1 MTDIRDS
8 LREPDRPGRSR
19 LSDTRMAE
27 EQLIDEE
34 LLDLKPV
41 AHLRAKAAALLALTL
56 LLIFGA
62 AGYLLYARGVF
73 EPKQRLVL
81 TADDSQGVAVGM
93 DMTFSG
99 FPIGTVRKIELAEDG
114 SVRILVDVPEK
125 DMHWLRQSSVFTLV
139 KGIVGGTTIKA
150 YTGMLNDAPLPP
162 DSVRPVLSGD
172 ATAEL
177 PQIINSAKE
186 VLANVA
192 ALTASDSALGGSLG
206 EVRKLAERLQGQS
219 GALGVVLGSD
229 EEARKVTELLGRLN
243 SVVGRMDRMVARA
256 DSQVFDA
263 NGVMPQVRATVE
275 QLNGLLA
282 DTRKSMTKVDAVLA
296 DMQVVGSNAKEAS
309 TDLTALRAEVES
321 NLIRLESVLN
331 DLQRKW
337 PFARKP
343 ELKLP

>member
-1 MTDIRDS
+1 MS
-8 LREPDRPGRSR
+8 EK
-19 LSDTRMAE
+19 RMAE

-34 LLDLKPV
+34 LLSLKPV
-41 AHLRAKAAALLALTL
+41 ANLRAKAAALLILTL
-56 LLIFGA
+56 VLILGA

-73 EPKQRLVL
+73 EPTQRLVL
-81 TADDSQGVAVGM
+81 TADDSEGVVVGM

-99 FPIGTVRKIELAEDG
+99 FPIGRVRKIELAEDG
-114 SVRILVDVPEK
+114 TVRILVDVTQK
-125 DMHWLRQSSVFTLV
+125 DAHWLRQSSVFTLV

-150 YTGMLNDAPLPP
+150 YTGMLDDALLPP

-192 ALTASDSALGGSLG
+192 AMTATDSALGGSLA
-206 EVRKLAERLQGQS
+206 EVRKLAERMQGQGGVL
-219 GALGVVLGSD
+219 GAVLGSD
-229 EEARKVTELLGRLN
+229 EEAKKVGQMLERTNSLLA
-243 SVVGRMDRMVARA
+243 RMDRIVARA

-263 NGVMPQVRATVE
+263 NGVMPRVKSTVE

-282 DTRKSMTKVDAVLA
+282 DTRKSMAKVDAVLA

-309 TDLTALRAEVES
+309 TDLGALRAEVES
-321 NLIRLESVLN
+321 NLLRLETVLN

-337 PFARKP
+337 PFAHQP

>member
-1 MTDIRDS
+1 MTEKEITVTES
-8 LREPDRPGRSR
+8 KEPARRGSE
-19 LSDTRMAE
+19 TRMAE
-27 EQLIDEE
+27 EQLIDDE

-56 LLIFGA
+56 LLILGA

-73 EPKQRLVL
+73 EPTQRLVL
-81 TADDSQGVAVGM
+81 TADDSEGVAVGM

-99 FPIGTVRKIELAEDG
+99 FPIGRVSKIELADDG

-125 DMHWLRQSSVFTLV
+125 DAHWLRQSSVFTLV

-150 YTGMLNDAPLPP
+150 YSGMPGDAQLPA

-192 ALTASDSALGGSLG
+192 AMTSSDSALGGSLA
-206 EVRKLAERLQGQS
+206 EVRKLAERMQGQG

-229 EEARKVTELLGRLN
+229 EEARKVTQLLERTS
-243 SVVGRMDRMVARA
+243 SVVNRMDRMVARA

-263 NGVMPQVRATVE
+263 NGVMPQVKATVE

-282 DTRKSMTKVDAVLA
+282 DTRKSMAKVDAVLA
-296 DMQVVGSNAKEAS
+296 DLQVVGSNTREAS
-309 TDLTALRAEVES
+309 TDLGALRAEVES
-321 NLIRLESVLN
+321 NLLRLESVLN

-337 PFARKP
+337 PFSHKP

>member
-1 MTDIRDS
+1 MTEKEITVTES
-8 LREPDRPGRSR
+8 KEPARRGSE
-19 LSDTRMAE
+19 TRMAE
-27 EQLIDEE
+27 EQLIDDE

-56 LLIFGA
+56 LLILGA

-73 EPKQRLVL
+73 EPTQRLVL
-81 TADDSQGVAVGM
+81 TADDSEGVAVGM

-99 FPIGTVRKIELAEDG
+99 FPIGRVSKIELADDG

-125 DMHWLRQSSVFTLV
+125 DAHWLRQSSVFTLV

-150 YTGMLNDAPLPP
+150 YSGMPGDAQLPA

-192 ALTASDSALGGSLG
+192 AMTSSDSALGGSLA
-206 EVRKLAERLQGQS
+206 EVRKLAERMQGQG

-229 EEARKVTELLGRLN
+229 EEARKVTQLLERTS
-243 SVVGRMDRMVARA
+243 SVVNRMDRMVARA

-263 NGVMPQVRATVE
+263 NGVMPQVKATVE

-282 DTRKSMTKVDAVLA
+282 DTRKSMAKVDAVLA
-296 DMQVVGSNAKEAS
+296 DLQVVGSNTREAS
-309 TDLTALRAEVES
+309 TDLGALRAEVES
-321 NLIRLESVLN
+321 NLLRLESVLN

-337 PFARKP
+337 PFAHKP

>member
-1 MTDIRDS
+1 MS
-8 LREPDRPGRSR
+8 EK
-19 LSDTRMAE
+19 RMAE

-34 LLDLKPV
+34 LLSLKPV
-41 AHLRAKAAALLALTL
+41 ANLRAKAAALLVLTL
-56 LLIFGA
+56 VLILGA

-73 EPKQRLVL
+73 EPTQRLVL
-81 TADDSQGVAVGM
+81 TADDSEGVVVGM

-99 FPIGTVRKIELAEDG
+99 FPIGRVRKIELAEDG
-114 SVRILVDVPEK
+114 TVRILVDVTQK
-125 DMHWLRQSSVFTLV
+125 DAHWLRQSSVFTLV

-150 YTGMLNDAPLPP
+150 YTGMLDDALLPP

-192 ALTASDSALGGSLG
+192 AMTATDSALGGSLA
-206 EVRKLAERLQGQS
+206 EVRKLAERMQGQ
-219 GALGVVLGSD
+219 GGVLAAVLGSD
-229 EEARKVTELLGRLN
+229 EEAKKVGQMLERANSLLA
-243 SVVGRMDRMVARA
+243 RMDRIVARA

-263 NGVMPQVRATVE
+263 NGVMPQVKSTVE

-282 DTRKSMTKVDAVLA
+282 DTRKSMAKVDAVLA

-309 TDLTALRAEVES
+309 TDLGALRAEVES
-321 NLIRLESVLN
+321 NLLRLESVLN

-337 PFARKP
+337 PFAHQP

>member
-1 MTDIRDS
+1 MTEKEITVTES
-8 LREPDRPGRSR
+8 KEPARRGSE
-19 LSDTRMAE
+19 TRMAE
-27 EQLIDEE
+27 EQLIDDE

-56 LLIFGA
+56 LLILGA

-73 EPKQRLVL
+73 EPTQRLVL
-81 TADDSQGVAVGM
+81 TADDSEGVAVGM

-99 FPIGTVRKIELAEDG
+99 FPIGRVSKIELADDG

-125 DMHWLRQSSVFTLV
+125 DAHWLRQSSVFTLV

-150 YTGMLNDAPLPP
+150 YSGMLGDAQLPA

-192 ALTASDSALGGSLG
+192 AMTSSDSALGGSLA
-206 EVRKLAERLQGQS
+206 EVRKLAERMQGQG

-229 EEARKVTELLGRLN
+229 EEARKVTQLLERTS
-243 SVVGRMDRMVARA
+243 SVVNRMDRMVARA

-263 NGVMPQVRATVE
+263 NGVMPQVKATVE

-282 DTRKSMTKVDAVLA
+282 DTRKSMAKVDAVLA
-296 DMQVVGSNAKEAS
+296 DLQVVGSNTREAS
-309 TDLTALRAEVES
+309 TDLGALRAEVES
-321 NLIRLESVLN
+321 NLLRLESVLN

-337 PFARKP
+337 PFPHKP

>member
-1 MTDIRDS
+1 MTEKEITVTES
-8 LREPDRPGRSR
+8 KEPARRGSE
-19 LSDTRMAE
+19 TRMAE
-27 EQLIDEE
+27 EQLIDDE

-56 LLIFGA
+56 LLILGA

-73 EPKQRLVL
+73 EPTQRLVL
-81 TADDSQGVAVGM
+81 TADDSEGVAVGM

-99 FPIGTVRKIELAEDG
+99 FPIGRVSKIELADDG

-125 DMHWLRQSSVFTLV
+125 DAHWLRQSSVFTLV

-150 YTGMLNDAPLPP
+150 YSGMPGDAQLPA

-192 ALTASDSALGGSLG
+192 AMTSSDSALGGSLA
-206 EVRKLAERLQGQS
+206 EVRKLAERMQGQG

-229 EEARKVTELLGRLN
+229 EEARKVTQLLERTS
-243 SVVGRMDRMVARA
+243 SVVNRMDRMVARA

-263 NGVMPQVRATVE
+263 NGVMPQVKATVE

-282 DTRKSMTKVDAVLA
+282 DTRKSMAKVDAVLA
-296 DMQVVGSNAKEAS
+296 DLQVVGSNTREAS
-309 TDLTALRAEVES
+309 TDLGALRAEVES
-321 NLIRLESVLN
+321 NLLRLESVLN

-337 PFARKP
+337 PFPHKP

>member
-1 MTDIRDS
+1 MS
-8 LREPDRPGRSR
+8 EK
-19 LSDTRMAE
+19 RMAE

-34 LLDLKPV
+34 LLSLKPV
-41 AHLRAKAAALLALTL
+41 ANLRAKAAALLVLTL
-56 LLIFGA
+56 VLIQGA
-62 AGYLLYARGVF
+62 AGYLLSARGVF
-73 EPKQRLVL
+73 EPTQRLVL
-81 TADDSQGVAVGM
+81 TADDSEGVVVGM

-99 FPIGTVRKIELAEDG
+99 FPIGRVRKIELAEDG
-114 SVRILVDVPEK
+114 TVRILVDVTQK
-125 DMHWLRQSSVFTLV
+125 DAHWLRQSSVFTLV

-150 YTGMLNDAPLPP
+150 YTGMLDDALLPP

-192 ALTASDSALGGSLG
+192 AMTATDSALGGSLA
-206 EVRKLAERLQGQS
+206 EVRKLAERMQGQGGVL
-219 GALGVVLGSD
+219 GAVLGSD
-229 EEARKVTELLGRLN
+229 EEAKKVGQMLERTNSLLA
-243 SVVGRMDRMVARA
+243 RMDRIVARA

-263 NGVMPQVRATVE
+263 NGVMPQVKSTVE

-282 DTRKSMTKVDAVLA
+282 DTRKSMAKVDAVLA

-309 TDLTALRAEVES
+309 TDLGALRAEVES
-321 NLIRLESVLN
+321 NLLRLESVLN

-337 PFARKP
+337 PFAHQP

>member
-1 MTDIRDS
+1 MT
-8 LREPDRPGRSR
+8 EPDTPTQR
-19 LSDTRMAE
+19 AE
-27 EQLIDEE
+27 QDLQRTE
-34 LLDLKPV
+34 LLRPV
-41 AHLRAKAAALLALTL
+41 ANLERKAVALLLFTAALIL
-56 LLIFGA
+56 GA
-62 AGYLLYARGVF
+62 ILYLMYARGVF
-73 EPKQRLVL
+73 ETTQRLVL
-81 TADDSQGVAVGM
+81 TADDSEGVVVGM

-99 FPIGTVRKIELAEDG
+99 FPIGRVNKIELAEDG

-125 DMHWLRQSSVFTLV
+125 DAHWLRQSSVFTLV

-150 YTGMLNDAPLPP
+150 YSGMLSDAPLPP

-192 ALTASDSALGGSLG
+192 SLTATDSALGGSLA
-206 EVRKLAERLQGQS
+206 EVRKLAERMQGQGGVL
-219 GALGVVLGSD
+219 GAVLGSD
-229 EEARKVTELLGRLN
+229 EEAKKVTQLLERAS
-243 SVVGRMDRMVARA
+243 SVLGRMDRMVARA

-282 DTRKSMTKVDAVLA
+282 DTRKSMGKVDAVLA
-296 DMQVVGSNAKEAS
+296 DMQVVGSNAREAS
-309 TDLTALRAEVES
+309 TDLGALRAEVES

-337 PFARKP
+337 PFAHKP

>member
-1 MTDIRDS
+1 MS
-8 LREPDRPGRSR
+8 E
-19 LSDTRMAE
+19 TRMAE

-34 LLDLKPV
+34 LLSLKPV

-56 LLIFGA
+56 VLILSA
-62 AGYLLYARGVF
+62 AAYLLYARGVF
-73 EPKQRLVL
+73 EPTQRLVL
-81 TADDSQGVAVGM
+81 TADDSEGVVVGM

-99 FPIGTVRKIELAEDG
+99 FPIGRVRKIELAEDG
-114 SVRILVDVPEK
+114 SVRILVDVTEK
-125 DMHWLRQSSVFTLV
+125 DAHWLRQSSVFTLV
-139 KGIVGGTTIKA
+139 KGLVGGTTIKA
-150 YTGMLNDAPLPP
+150 YTGMLDDAPLPP

-192 ALTASDSALGGSLG
+192 AMTSTDSALGGSLA
-206 EVRKLAERLQGQS
+206 EVRKLAERMQGQG

-229 EEARKVTELLGRLN
+229 EEAKKVTQLLERTS
-243 SVVGRMDRMVARA
+243 SVVARMDRMVARA

-263 NGVMPQVRATVE
+263 NGVMPQVKATVE

-282 DTRKSMTKVDAVLA
+282 DTRKSMAKVDSVLA
-296 DMQVVGSNAKEAS
+296 DLQVVGSNTKEAS
-309 TDLTALRAEVES
+309 TDLGALRAEVES
-321 NLIRLESVLN
+321 NLLRLESVLN

-337 PFARKP
+337 PFAHKP
-343 ELKLP
+343 DLKLP

>member
-1 MTDIRDS
+1 MS
-8 LREPDRPGRSR
+8 EK
-19 LSDTRMAE
+19 RMAE

-34 LLDLKPV
+34 LLSLKPV
-41 AHLRAKAAALLALTL
+41 ANLRAKAAALLVLTL
-56 LLIFGA
+56 VLILGA

-73 EPKQRLVL
+73 EPTQRLVL
-81 TADDSQGVAVGM
+81 TADDSEGVVVGM

-99 FPIGTVRKIELAEDG
+99 FPIGRVRKIELAEDG
-114 SVRILVDVPEK
+114 TVRILVDVTQK
-125 DMHWLRQSSVFTLV
+125 DAHWLRQSSVFTLV

-150 YTGMLNDAPLPP
+150 YTGMLDDALLPP

-192 ALTASDSALGGSLG
+192 AMTATDSALGGSLA
-206 EVRKLAERLQGQS
+206 EVRKLAERMQGQGGVL
-219 GALGVVLGSD
+219 GAVLGSD
-229 EEARKVTELLGRLN
+229 EEAKKVGQMLERANSLLA
-243 SVVGRMDRMVARA
+243 RMDRIVGRA

-263 NGVMPQVRATVE
+263 NGVMPQVKSTVE

-282 DTRKSMTKVDAVLA
+282 DTRKSMAKVDAVLA

-309 TDLTALRAEVES
+309 TDLGALRAEVES
-321 NLIRLESVLN
+321 NLLRLESVLN

-337 PFARKP
+337 PFAHQP

>member
-1 MTDIRDS
+1 M
-8 LREPDRPGRSR
+8 
-19 LSDTRMAE
+19 
-27 EQLIDEE
+27 
-34 LLDLKPV
+34 
-41 AHLRAKAAALLALTL
+41 
-56 LLIFGA
+56 GA

-73 EPKQRLVL
+73 EPTQQLVL
-81 TADDSQGVAVGM
+81 TADDSEGVTVGM

-99 FPIGTVRKIELAEDG
+99 FAIGRVSKIELAKDG
-114 SVRILVDVPEK
+114 SVRILVNVPEK
-125 DMHWLRQSSVFTLV
+125 DAHWLRQSSVFTLV

-150 YTGMLNDAPLPP
+150 YSGMLDDAPLPP

-192 ALTASDSALGGSLG
+192 AMTSTDSALGGSLA
-206 EVRKLAERLQGQS
+206 EVRKLAERMQGQG

-229 EEARKVTELLGRLN
+229 EEARKVTQLLQRTS
-243 SVVGRMDRMVARA
+243 SVVARMDRMVARA

-263 NGVMPQVRATVE
+263 NGVMPQVKATVE

-282 DTRKSMTKVDAVLA
+282 DTRKSMAKVDSVLA
-296 DMQVVGSNAKEAS
+296 DLQVVGSNTKEAS
-309 TDLTALRAEVES
+309 TDLGALRAEVES
-321 NLIRLESVLN
+321 NLLRLESVLN

-337 PFARKP
+337 PFAHKP
-343 ELKLP
+343 DLKLP

>member
-1 MTDIRDS
+1 MS
-8 LREPDRPGRSR
+8 E
-19 LSDTRMAE
+19 TRMAE

-34 LLDLKPV
+34 LLSLKPV

-56 LLIFGA
+56 ILILSA
-62 AGYLLYARGVF
+62 AAYLLYARGVF
-73 EPKQRLVL
+73 EPTQRLVL
-81 TADDSQGVAVGM
+81 TADDSEGVVVGM

-99 FPIGTVRKIELAEDG
+99 FPIGRVRKIELAEDG
-114 SVRILVDVPEK
+114 SVRILVDVTEK
-125 DMHWLRQSSVFTLV
+125 DAHWLRQSSVFTLV
-139 KGIVGGTTIKA
+139 KGLVGGTTIKA
-150 YTGMLNDAPLPP
+150 YTGMLGDAPLPP

-177 PQIINSAKE
+177 PQIISSAKE

-192 ALTASDSALGGSLG
+192 ALTATDSALGGSLA
-206 EVRKLAERLQGQS
+206 EVRKLAERMQGQGGVL
-219 GALGVVLGSD
+219 GAVLGSD
-229 EEARKVTELLGRLN
+229 EEAKKVGQMLERANSLL
-243 SVVGRMDRMVARA
+243 GRMDRMVARA

-263 NGVMPQVRATVE
+263 NGVMPQVKAAME

-282 DTRKSMTKVDAVLA
+282 DTRKSMAKVDAVLA
-296 DMQVVGSNAKEAS
+296 DMQVVGSNAREAS
-309 TDLTALRAEVES
+309 ADLGALRAEVES

-337 PFARKP
+337 PFSHKP

>member
-1 MTDIRDS
+1 MS
-8 LREPDRPGRSR
+8 EK
-19 LSDTRMAE
+19 RMAE

-34 LLDLKPV
+34 LLSLKPV
-41 AHLRAKAAALLALTL
+41 ANLRAKAAALLVLTL
-56 LLIFGA
+56 VLILGA

-73 EPKQRLVL
+73 EPTQRLVL
-81 TADDSQGVAVGM
+81 TADDSEGVVVGM

-99 FPIGTVRKIELAEDG
+99 FPIGRVRKIELAEDG
-114 SVRILVDVPEK
+114 TVRILVDVTQK
-125 DMHWLRQSSVFTLV
+125 DAHWLRQSSVFTLV

-150 YTGMLNDAPLPP
+150 YTGMLDDALLPP

-192 ALTASDSALGGSLG
+192 AMTATDSALGGSLA
-206 EVRKLAERLQGQS
+206 EVRKLAERMQGQGGVL
-219 GALGVVLGSD
+219 GAVLGSD
-229 EEARKVTELLGRLN
+229 EEAKKVGQMLERTNSLLA
-243 SVVGRMDRMVARA
+243 RMDRIVARA

-263 NGVMPQVRATVE
+263 NGVMPQVKFTVE

-282 DTRKSMTKVDAVLA
+282 DTRKSMAKVDAVLA

-309 TDLTALRAEVES
+309 TDLGALRAEVES
-321 NLIRLESVLN
+321 NLLRLESVLN

-337 PFARKP
+337 PFAHQP
-343 ELKLP
+343 ALKLP

>member
-1 MTDIRDS
+1 MTDIRDVRQES
-8 LREPDRPGRSR
+8 DRPGRSR
-19 LSDTRMAE
+19 LSETRMAE

-41 AHLRAKAAALLALTL
+41 AHLRAKAAALLGLTL

-73 EPKQRLVL
+73 EPKQRLTL
-81 TADDSQGVAVGM
+81 TADDSQGVTVGM

-99 FPIGTVRKIELAEDG
+99 FPIGRVQKIELAEDG

-125 DMHWLRQSSVFTLV
+125 DAHWLRQSSVFTLV
-139 KGIVGGTTIKA
+139 KGIVGGTAIKA
-150 YTGMLNDAPLPP
+150 YTGILSDPPLPP

-177 PQIINSAKE
+177 PQMLNSAKE

-192 ALTASDSALGGSLG
+192 ALTASDSALGGSLD
-206 EVRKLAERLQGQS
+206 EVRKLAERMQGRG

-229 EEARKVTELLGRLN
+229 EEARKVTELLARLN
-243 SVVGRMDRMVARA
+243 SVVARMDRMIGRA

-263 NGVMPQVRATVE
+263 NGVMPQVRVTVE

-282 DTRKSMTKVDAVLA
+282 DTRKSMTRVDAILA

-321 NLIRLESVLN
+321 NLIRIESVLN

-337 PFARKP
+337 PLARKP

>member
-1 MTDIRDS
+1 MTESDKS
-8 LREPDRPGRSR
+8 AMSSAVSRSR
-19 LSDTRMAE
+19 ETRMAE
-27 EQLIDEE
+27 EQLIDDE

-56 LLIFGA
+56 LLIVGA

-73 EPKQRLVL
+73 EPTQQLVL
-81 TADDSQGVAVGM
+81 TADDSEGVTVGM

-99 FPIGTVRKIELAEDG
+99 FAIGRVSKIELAKDG

-125 DMHWLRQSSVFTLV
+125 DAHWLRQSSVFTLV

-150 YTGMLNDAPLPP
+150 YSGMLNDAPLPP

-192 ALTASDSALGGSLG
+192 AMTSTDSALGGSLA
-206 EVRKLAERLQGQS
+206 EVRKLAERMQGQG

-229 EEARKVTELLGRLN
+229 EEARKVTQLLERTS
-243 SVVGRMDRMVARA
+243 SVVARMDRMVARA

-263 NGVMPQVRATVE
+263 NGVMPQVKATVE

-282 DTRKSMTKVDAVLA
+282 DTRKSMAKVDSVLA
-296 DMQVVGSNAKEAS
+296 DLQVVGSNTKEAS
-309 TDLTALRAEVES
+309 TDLGALRAEVES
-321 NLIRLESVLN
+321 NLLRLQSALN

-337 PFARKP
+337 PFAHKP
-343 ELKLP
+343 NLKLP

>member
-1 MTDIRDS
+1 MTDIRDT
-8 LREPDRPGRSR
+8 RQEPDRPGRSR
-19 LSDTRMAE
+19 LSETRMAE

-73 EPKQRLVL
+73 EPKQRLTL
-81 TADDSQGVAVGM
+81 TADDSQGVTVGM

-99 FPIGTVRKIELAEDG
+99 FPIGRVRKIELAEDG
-114 SVRILVDVPEK
+114 TVRILVDVPEK

-162 DSVRPVLSGD
+162 NSVRPVLSGD

-206 EVRKLAERLQGQS
+206 EVRKLAERLQGQG
-219 GALGVVLGSD
+219 GALGVGLGSD

-243 SVVGRMDRMVARA
+243 TVVGRMDRMVARA

-282 DTRKSMTKVDAVLA
+282 DTRKSMAKVDAVLA

>member
-1 MTDIRDS
+1 MTDIRDT
-8 LREPDRPGRSR
+8 RQEPDRPGRSR
-19 LSDTRMAE
+19 LSETRMAE

-73 EPKQRLVL
+73 EPKQRLTL
-81 TADDSQGVAVGM
+81 TADDSQGVTVGM

-99 FPIGTVRKIELAEDG
+99 FPIGRVRKIELAEDG
-114 SVRILVDVPEK
+114 TVRILVDVPEK

-206 EVRKLAERLQGQS
+206 EVRKLAERLQGQG

-243 SVVGRMDRMVARA
+243 TVVGRMDRMVARA

-282 DTRKSMTKVDAVLA
+282 DTRKSMAKVDAVLA

>member
-1 MTDIRDS
+1 
-8 LREPDRPGRSR
+8 
-19 LSDTRMAE
+19 MAE
-27 EQLIDEE
+27 EQLIDDE

-56 LLIFGA
+56 LLIVGA

-73 EPKQRLVL
+73 EPTQQLVL
-81 TADDSQGVAVGM
+81 TADDSEGVTVGM

-99 FPIGTVRKIELAEDG
+99 FAIGRVSKIELAKDG

-125 DMHWLRQSSVFTLV
+125 DAHWLRQSSVFTLV

-150 YTGMLNDAPLPP
+150 YSGMLDDAPLPP

-192 ALTASDSALGGSLG
+192 AMTSTDSALGGSLA
-206 EVRKLAERLQGQS
+206 EVRKLAERMQGQG

-229 EEARKVTELLGRLN
+229 EEAKKVTQLLERTS
-243 SVVGRMDRMVARA
+243 SVVARMDRMVARA

-263 NGVMPQVRATVE
+263 NGVMPQVKATVE

-282 DTRKSMTKVDAVLA
+282 DTRKSMAKVDSVLA
-296 DMQVVGSNAKEAS
+296 DLQVVGSNTKEAS
-309 TDLTALRAEVES
+309 TDLGALRAEVES
-321 NLIRLESVLN
+321 NLLRLESVLN

-337 PFARKP
+337 PFAHKP
-343 ELKLP
+343 DLKLP

>member
-1 MTDIRDS
+1 MTEKEITVTES
-8 LREPDRPGRSR
+8 KEPARRGSE
-19 LSDTRMAE
+19 TRMAE
-27 EQLIDEE
+27 EQLIDDE
-34 LLDLKPV
+34 LLDLKAV

-56 LLIFGA
+56 LLILGA

-73 EPKQRLVL
+73 EPTQRLVL
-81 TADDSQGVAVGM
+81 TADDSEGVAVGM

-99 FPIGTVRKIELAEDG
+99 FPIGRVSKIELADDG

-125 DMHWLRQSSVFTLV
+125 DAHWLRQSSVFTLV

-150 YTGMLNDAPLPP
+150 YSGMPGDAQLPA

-192 ALTASDSALGGSLG
+192 AMTSSDSALGGSLA
-206 EVRKLAERLQGQS
+206 EVRKLAERMQGQG

-229 EEARKVTELLGRLN
+229 EEARKVTQLLERTS
-243 SVVGRMDRMVARA
+243 SVVNRMDRMVARA

-263 NGVMPQVRATVE
+263 NGVMPQVKATVE

-282 DTRKSMTKVDAVLA
+282 DTRKSMAKVDAVLA
-296 DMQVVGSNAKEAS
+296 DLQVVGSNTREAS
-309 TDLTALRAEVES
+309 ADLGALRAEVES
-321 NLIRLESVLN
+321 NLLRLESVLN

-337 PFARKP
+337 PFSHKP

>member
-1 MTDIRDS
+1 MS
-8 LREPDRPGRSR
+8 E
-19 LSDTRMAE
+19 TRMAE

-34 LLDLKPV
+34 LLSLKPV
-41 AHLRAKAAALLALTL
+41 ANLRAKAAALLVLTL
-56 LLIFGA
+56 LLILSA

-73 EPKQRLVL
+73 ETTQRLVL
-81 TADDSQGVAVGM
+81 TADDSEGVVVGM

-99 FPIGTVRKIELAEDG
+99 FPIGRVNKIELAEDG

-125 DMHWLRQSSVFTLV
+125 DAHWLRQSSVFTLV

-150 YTGMLNDAPLPP
+150 YSGMLSDAPLPP

-192 ALTASDSALGGSLG
+192 SLTATDSALGGSLA
-206 EVRKLAERLQGQS
+206 EVRKLAERMQGQGGVL
-219 GALGVVLGSD
+219 GAVLGSD
-229 EEARKVTELLGRLN
+229 EEAKKVTQLLERAS
-243 SVVGRMDRMVARA
+243 SVLGRMDRMVARA

-282 DTRKSMTKVDAVLA
+282 DTRKSMGKV
-296 DMQVVGSNAKEAS
+296 
-309 TDLTALRAEVES
+309 
-321 NLIRLESVLN
+321 
-331 DLQRKW
+331 
-337 PFARKP
+337 
-343 ELKLP
+343 

>member
-1 MTDIRDS
+1 MTESDKS
-8 LREPDRPGRSR
+8 AMSSAVSRSR
-19 LSDTRMAE
+19 ETRMAE
-27 EQLIDEE
+27 EQLIDDE

-56 LLIFGA
+56 LLIVGA

-73 EPKQRLVL
+73 EPTQQLVL
-81 TADDSQGVAVGM
+81 TADDSEGVTVGM

-99 FPIGTVRKIELAEDG
+99 FAIGRVSKIELAKDG

-125 DMHWLRQSSVFTLV
+125 DAHWLRESSVFTLV

-150 YTGMLNDAPLPP
+150 YSGMLDDAPLPP

-192 ALTASDSALGGSLG
+192 AMTSTDSALGGSLA
-206 EVRKLAERLQGQS
+206 EVRKLAERMQGQG

-229 EEARKVTELLGRLN
+229 EEAKKVTQLLERTS
-243 SVVGRMDRMVARA
+243 SVVARMDRMVARA

-263 NGVMPQVRATVE
+263 NGVMPQVKATVE

-282 DTRKSMTKVDAVLA
+282 DTRKSMAKVDSVLA
-296 DMQVVGSNAKEAS
+296 DLQVVGSNTKEAS
-309 TDLTALRAEVES
+309 TDLGALRAEVES
-321 NLIRLESVLN
+321 SLLRLESVLN

-337 PFARKP
+337 PFAHKP
-343 ELKLP
+343 DLKLP

>member
-1 MTDIRDS
+1 MS
-8 LREPDRPGRSR
+8 E
-19 LSDTRMAE
+19 TRMAE

-34 LLDLKPV
+34 LLSLKPV
-41 AHLRAKAAALLALTL
+41 ANLRAKAAALLVLTL
-56 LLIFGA
+56 ALILSA

-73 EPKQRLVL
+73 EPTQRLVL
-81 TADDSQGVAVGM
+81 TADDSEGVVVGM

-99 FPIGTVRKIELAEDG
+99 FPIGRVRKIELAEDG
-114 SVRILVDVPEK
+114 SVRILVDVTEK
-125 DMHWLRQSSVFTLV
+125 DAHWLRQSSVFTLV

-150 YTGMLNDAPLPP
+150 YTGMLDDALLPP

-192 ALTASDSALGGSLG
+192 AMTATDSALGGSLA
-206 EVRKLAERLQGQS
+206 EVRKLVERMQGQG
-219 GALGVVLGSD
+219 GALSVVLGSD
-229 EEARKVTELLGRLN
+229 EEAKKVSQMLERTHSLL
-243 SVVGRMDRMVARA
+243 GRMDRMVARA
-256 DSQVFDA
+256 DRQVFDA

-309 TDLTALRAEVES
+309 TDLVALRAEIES
-321 NLIRLESVLN
+321 NLMRVESVLN

-337 PFARKP
+337 PFSRQP

>member
-1 MTDIRDS
+1 MTESDKS
-8 LREPDRPGRSR
+8 AMSSAVSRSR
-19 LSDTRMAE
+19 ETRMAE
-27 EQLIDEE
+27 EQLIDDE

-56 LLIFGA
+56 LLIVGA

-73 EPKQRLVL
+73 EPTQQLVL
-81 TADDSQGVAVGM
+81 TADDSEGVTVGM

-99 FPIGTVRKIELAEDG
+99 FAIGRVSKIELAKDG

-125 DMHWLRQSSVFTLV
+125 DAHWLRQSSVFTLV

-150 YTGMLNDAPLPP
+150 YSGMLDDAPLPP

-192 ALTASDSALGGSLG
+192 AMTSTDSALGGSLA
-206 EVRKLAERLQGQS
+206 EVRKLAERMQGQG

-229 EEARKVTELLGRLN
+229 EEAKKVTQLLERTS
-243 SVVGRMDRMVARA
+243 SVVARMARMVARA

-263 NGVMPQVRATVE
+263 NGVMPQVKATVE

-282 DTRKSMTKVDAVLA
+282 DTRKSMAKVDSVLA
-296 DMQVVGSNAKEAS
+296 DLQVVGSNTKEAS
-309 TDLTALRAEVES
+309 TDLGALRAEVES
-321 NLIRLESVLN
+321 NLLRLESVLN

-337 PFARKP
+337 PFAHKP
-343 ELKLP
+343 DLKLP

>member
-1 MTDIRDS
+1 MTDTHEERNVRRQTLES
-8 LREPDRPGRSR
+8 QL
-19 LSDTRMAE
+19 AE
-27 EQLIDEE
+27 EE

-41 AHLRAKAAALLALTL
+41 AHLRTKAAALLSLTL
-56 LLIFGA
+56 ALILA
-62 AGYLLYARGVF
+62 AAVYLLYARGVF
-73 EPKQRLVL
+73 EPTQSLVL

-99 FPIGTVRKIELAEDG
+99 FPIGRVSKIELAQDG

-125 DMHWLRQSSVFTLV
+125 DAHWLRQSSVFTLV

-150 YTGMLNDAPLPP
+150 YSGMLDDAPLPP

-192 ALTASDSALGGSLG
+192 AMTSTDSALGGSLA
-206 EVRKLAERLQGQS
+206 EVRKLAERMQGQG

-229 EEARKVTELLGRLN
+229 EEAKKVALLVDRAN
-243 SVVGRMDRMVARA
+243 SVLGRMDRMVARA

-263 NGVMPQVRATVE
+263 NGVMPEVRATVA

-282 DTRKSMTKVDAVLA
+282 DTRKSMVKVDAVLA
-296 DMQVVGSNAKEAS
+296 DMAVVGSNAREAS
-309 TDLTALRAEVES
+309 TDLGALRAEVES
-321 NLIRLESVLN
+321 NLLRLESVLN

-337 PFARKP
+337 PFAHKP